1 MLLCLA
7 FDHHDRG
14 LNNHH
19 SQGYEQSDGVENQED
34 YERGLWR
41 YVGFSQGQPRGD
53 VVRIISVLPRDS
65 EDGSKGHCVSL
76 CLGCVFWSVACA
88 LTGCELRALCRSRS
102 DELFHQSKI
111 LALDSHVKSSLPLF
125 IHPVSQPG
133 FFTQN
138 RLHNLQMPVSGCR
151 MQGCFAIAFSYGCQA
166 ALSLQ

>member
-1 MLLCLA
+1 MLLRLA

-65 EDGSKGHCVSL
+65 EDGSKGHCGYQHCHNRVRVDRVAFRYALDASSAFMDEGSDL
-76 CLGCVFWSVACA
+76 MSSSTSPRFWPLIAFTTCKCPFLAAECKAVLPLLLAMA
-88 LTGCELRALCRSRS
+88 AKLLSRS
-102 DELFHQSKI
+102 
-111 LALDSHVKSSLPLF
+111 
-125 IHPVSQPG
+125 
-133 FFTQN
+133 N
-138 RLHNLQMPVSGCR
+138 R
-151 MQGCFAIAFSYGCQA
+151 
-166 ALSLQ
+166 